1 MVIQGEGPSEHEH
14 TAHQEEAAKLADVV
28 RYIDEQRLRLE
39 GQMPATAAHQ
49 ETANEIQKILE
60 ANADSLYRALDQ
72 PYFGR
77 LDYVV
82 EDEKEPA
89 AGAAGA
95 PPRGRGP
102 VVAVAEDDES
112 EDTPPQFQTIYLGIV
127 FVPGKGIYS
136 WTSPVGKLWYNPS
149 QDDGY
154 TAPRGHVPA
163 RVDLKRYL
171 RIRDRRLE
179 GLNDIFRRRLPA
191 PPDGAQK
198 VLTEALSG
206 VGSEDGRREIIVETI
221 EPDQYENIANVSDKV
236 LIVQGAAGSGK
247 SDIGLHRIAYLLSP
261 HNEIAEHERPTPS
274 TTLFVGPSKAFLEYA
289 ADVLPSLGVTAEV
302 EQVRFSDWI
311 AGLLSAPTPARPR
324 IWNNLL
330 DKGEMTRFDKD
341 AETFKGSLAMADA
354 IDRYVAETVASVRRR
369 CLRLSGN
376 IPGLGT
382 APRLSGAEIRSI
394 VKEVL
399 PSSSREWRLNRRRE
413 DFIGR
418 IVRAVLS
425 TGRGVQ
431 TSLFAPES
439 RRQADR
445 GELDR
450 RRAET
455 RSAVSRWCDR
465 AWRHLDFKEGYVAL
479 LSDAERMIRLAGPSL
494 SQDVAAELAES
505 ADRIRNQGFG
515 QGFDDSDIGALA
527 YLDNLLNGTID
538 RSYRHVVVD
547 EAQDISPIE
556 FKLLAASSTNN
567 WFTVLGD
574 TAQRL
579 TPYRGI
585 RSWRHVER
593 VFGRS
598 EIEIQRARRSYR
610 STRQITEFNNRIL
623 RTYDKNIAAPIP
635 FEREGHR
642 VEYNRHR
649 DTAAMYQG
657 IVDDVERVR
666 SLDGLENAVVAIL
679 VRDQRNLNQ
688 FRRYCENLGLSDAVL
703 VGQEHHSDART
714 VLARIPD
721 VKGLEYDA
729 VLLIGVNDS
738 FDDTVF
744 NKRLLYLATTRAKH
758 YLGIHWSGRQS
769 PILESISDRGISW
782 SRGRSSV

>member
-1 MVIQGEGPSEHEH
+1 MNDPTREHP
-14 TAHQEEAAKLADVV
+14 AHQEEAAKLADIV

-49 ETANEIQKILE
+49 ETADEIQKILQ
-60 ANADSLYRALDQ
+60 ANADSFYRALDQ

-77 LDYVV
+77 LDYFREDLV
-82 EDEKEPA
+82 EGGLESTDD
-89 AGAAGA
+89 GSNGA
-95 PPRGRGP
+95 PP
-102 VVAVAEDDES
+102 AL
-112 EDTPPQFQTIYLGIV
+112 QTIYLGIALI
-127 FVPGKGIYS
+127 PGKDVFS
-136 WTSPVGKLWYNPS
+136 WTSPVGKLWYTPS
-149 QDDGY
+149 YDDGY
-154 TAPRGHVPA
+154 TAPRGHIPA
-163 RVDLKRYL
+163 RVDLKRYI
-171 RIRDRRLE
+171 RIRNRRLE
-179 GLNDIFRRRLPA
+179 GLNDTFTRQLPA
-191 PPDGAQK
+191 PSTAKQE

-206 VGSEDGRREIIVETI
+206 VGSEDGRRQIIVETI
-221 EPDQYENIANVSDKV
+221 EPDQYENIANVSDRV

-261 HNEIAEHERPTPS
+261 FNEIAEHERPTPS
-274 TTLFVGPSKAFLEYA
+274 STLFVGPSKAFLEYA
-289 ADVLPSLGVTAEV
+289 ADVLPSLGVAADV

-354 IDRYVAETVASVRRR
+354 IDRYVAETAASVRQR

-376 IPGLGT
+376 IPGLGA
-382 APRLSGAEIRSI
+382 APRVSGAEIKSI

-413 DFIGR
+413 DFIAR
-418 IVRAVLS
+418 IVRMVSSA
-425 TGRGVQ
+425 GRGVQ
-431 TSLFAPES
+431 TSFFGPES
-439 RRQADR
+439 RRQVDR
-445 GELDR
+445 RELDR
-450 RRAET
+450 RRAEAQN
-455 RSAVSRWCDR
+455 AVSRWCDR
-465 AWRHLDFKEGYVAL
+465 AWKHMDVKEEYVDL
-479 LSDAERMIRLAGPSL
+479 LSDTERMIRLAGAGM
-494 SQDVAAELAES
+494 SQEVVAELAGS
-505 ADRIRNQGFG
+505 AVGIRSQGL
-515 QGFDDSDIGALA
+515 DDSDIGALA
-527 YLDNLLNGTID
+527 YLDNLLNDTID

-556 FKLLAASSTNN
+556 FKLLAASSANN

-585 RSWRHVER
+585 RSWREVER

-598 EIEIQRARRSYR
+598 EIEVQRARRSYR

-623 RTYDKNIAAPIP
+623 RTYDKNIAAPIA

-642 VEYNRHR
+642 VEYSRHS
-649 DTAAMYQG
+649 DTAALYEG
-657 IVDDVERVR
+657 IVGDIERVR
-666 SLDGLENAVVAIL
+666 SLDGLKDAVVAIL
-679 VRDQRNLNQ
+679 TRDQRNLNQ
-688 FRRYCENLGLSDAVL
+688 FQKYCESLGISDAVL
-703 VGQEHHSDART
+703 IGREHHSDART

-729 VLLIGVNDS
+729 VLVMGVNDS
-738 FDDTVF
+738 FDDTAF

-769 PILESISDRGISW
+769 PILKLISDRGISW
-782 SRGRSSV
+782 ARGPALR